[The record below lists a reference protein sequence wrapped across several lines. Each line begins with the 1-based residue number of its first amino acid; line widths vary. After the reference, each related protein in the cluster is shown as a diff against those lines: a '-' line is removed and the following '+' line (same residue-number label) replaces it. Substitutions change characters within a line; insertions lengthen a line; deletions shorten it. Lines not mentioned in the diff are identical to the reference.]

1 MLTVISKSDSGVSLC
16 LSGLNICEAGVSSV
30 TVDGVRPAASQERWR
45 HLLHL
50 LHLLLLL
57 VMLLV
62 HVVVRPDTLRV
73 LLPNYGRSASRPV
86 NTNIS

>member
-1 MLTVISKSDSGVSLC
+1 MLTVISEGDSGVSLC
-16 LSGLNICEAGVSSV
+16 LSGLNICEAGVGSV

-45 HLLHL
+45 
-50 LHLLLLL
+50 HLLLLL

-73 LLPNYGRSASRPV
+73 LLPNYWRSASRPV

>member
-1 MLTVISKSDSGVSLC
+1 MLTVISESDSGVSLS
-16 LSGLNICEAGVSSV
+16 LSGLNICEAGVGSV

-45 HLLHL
+45 HL

-73 LLPNYGRSASRPV
+73 LLPNYWRSASRPV